1 MRCAEALGV
10 AVADLMSE
18 TTGERPP
25 LLIIMFLIASINNF
39 RLTRELGKK
48 IVTKCQ
54 GIYIPN
60 LCKSIKLNADELNS

>member
-25 LLIIMFLIASINNF
+25 LLIIMFLIASIISGW
-39 RLTRELGKK
+39 RENLGKK
-48 IVTKCQ
+48 LSQNAREFTFS
-54 GIYIPN
+54 IYVRA
-60 LCKSIKLNADELNS
+60 LN